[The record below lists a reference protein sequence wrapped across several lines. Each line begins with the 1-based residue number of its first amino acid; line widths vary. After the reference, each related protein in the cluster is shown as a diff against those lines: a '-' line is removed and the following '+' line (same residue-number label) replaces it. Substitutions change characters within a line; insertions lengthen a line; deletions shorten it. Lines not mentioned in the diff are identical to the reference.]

1 MNNLIAENIS
11 LIIPA
16 KNDSYNICKN
26 LDKIETF
33 LSQYFEKHEIIIVSN
48 GSANNEI
55 RQINKK
61 ILDKKNI
68 RHITL
73 KESGKGRA
81 VREGINFCRYNNVLF
96 SDADFSVE
104 ISEVNKFFNN
114 GSLISDLVIGN
125 RRGKESENLNSP
137 YSRIIAGSIFIYFVN
152 ILFKLKVEDSQCGFK
167 AFKKNIFEVSTFT
180 VNGFAFDVEMIHLA
194 NLNGYKVSEVPV
206 KYIHNKNSSV
216 KVVKDSFKMIFSI
229 FRIYFQHKQK

>member
-26 LDKIETF
+26 LDNIETF

-73 KESGKGRA
+73 KKSGKGRA
-81 VREGINFCRYNNVLF
+81 VREGINLSRYNNVLF

-104 ISEVNKFFNN
+104 ISEVKKFFNN

-125 RRGKESENLNSP
+125 RRGKDSQNLNSP
-137 YSRIIAGSIFIYFVN
+137 YRRIIAGSIFIYFVN